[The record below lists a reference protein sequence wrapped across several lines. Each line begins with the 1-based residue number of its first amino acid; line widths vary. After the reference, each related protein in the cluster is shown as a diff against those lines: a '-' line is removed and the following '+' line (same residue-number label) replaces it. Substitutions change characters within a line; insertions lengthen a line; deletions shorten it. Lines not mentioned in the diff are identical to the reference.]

1 MSGRVSMSHRVGR
14 PPAWAASEAGRVKFP
29 NVKFRELPRSSA

>member
-1 MSGRVSMSHRVGR
+1 MSDRVSMSHREWR
-14 PPAWAASEAGRVKFP
+14 LLACAPSEAGRVKFP